1 MPCEVKSFFTIETD
15 FIEKCLLSMQVDK
28 ILGEGAEGITYQVTD
43 IKREDQKKW
52 AMKLIKLPLPIR
64 LVQSIFREIKLQSDL
79 GEGHFNI
86 VAPEEVVLLSHHLGI
101 VMEFVGGGSMTGLIS
116 DRFKECRGQGLLMK
130 EDEALYF
137 FRQIV
142 NAIDY
147 CHMNHVVHR
156 DLKLD
161 NTLLTSDS
169 PPRIKICDFGFARGW
184 GQDSNFT
191 TVIGT
196 PG

>member
-1 MPCEVKSFFTIETD
+1 M
-15 FIEKCLLSMQVDK
+15 DK
-28 ILGEGAEGITYQVTD
+28 ILGEGAEGITYLVTD
-43 IKREDQKKW
+43 VKNDNKKW

-64 LVQSIFREIKLQSDL
+64 LVQSIFREIKLQSEL

-101 VMEFVGGGSMTGLIS
+101 VMEFVGGGSMTGLITE
-116 DRFKECRGQGLLMK
+116 RYKECRGQGLLMK

-147 CHMNHVVHR
+147 CHRNHVVHR

-161 NTLLTSDS
+161 NTLLTTDS

-184 GQDSNFT
+184 GTDSNFT

-196 PG
+196 PGQRMLL